1 MYIKDNYEDDFKEFF
16 RCFDLSIYFISKD
29 FIEFDFLVLYLIVG
43 NEVDIIENGEK
54 YLIRIVLS

>member
-1 MYIKDNYEDDFKEFF
+1 MRVILKEFF

-43 NEVDIIENGEK
+43 NEVDIIENEEK
-54 YLIRIVLS
+54 YLIKIVLS